1 MAFPSTFADIQQAV
15 IEKATLDPVLDLP
28 KVKDWVNQAY
38 FQAAVETEAISTTST
53 MALTAGSAS
62 YLLPAGVARIRQMA
76 LKPAGSTQFNAPLI
90 LTTLDEIL
98 QRRQSGLDAQTAGPY
113 TTHYTVVGINGLELW
128 PTPAAADVITIY
140 YVSYPT
146 VLAANGD
153 VPVFEEPYASKII
166 EFGALAE
173 AGDFKGDPATAQWA
187 ADYSDWMNR
196 YRQHLQRK
204 RGVIPGQFHQWGE
217 PAPAA
222 WGAYDY

>member
-1 MAFPSTFADIQQAV
+1 MAFPSTFATIQQAV

-28 KVKDWVNQAY
+28 KVKDWLNQAY
-38 FQAAVETEAISTTST
+38 FQAAVETEAISGEST
-53 MALTAGSAS
+53 MPMTAGTGS
-62 YLLPAGVARIRQMA
+62 YVFPAAVARIRQMA
-76 LKPAGSTQFNAPLI
+76 VQPAGSTVFNAPLI

-98 QRRQSGLDAQTAGPY
+98 QRRQSAQTAGPY
-113 TTHYTVVGINGLELW
+113 ATHYTLVGINGFEVW
-128 PTPAAADVITIY
+128 PTPAAADTITVY

-146 VLAANGD
+146 VLSADGD
-153 VPVFEEPYASKII
+153 LPVFEEPYASKIL

-187 ADYSDWMNR
+187 ADYTDWMNR

-222 WGAYDY
+222 WGAYGY

>member
-15 IEKATLDPVLDLP
+15 IEKATLDPILDLP
-28 KVKDWVNQAY
+28 KAKDWINQAY
-38 FQAAVETEAISTTST
+38 FQAAVETEAISGEST
-53 MALTAGSAS
+53 MPMTANVSS
-62 YLLPAGVARIRQMA
+62 YVFPAAVARIRQMA
-76 LKPAGSTQFNAPLI
+76 VQPAGSTVFNPPLI

-98 QRRQSGLDAQTAGPY
+98 QRRQDGQGGAGPQAS
-113 TTHYTVVGINGLELW
+113 HYTLVGINGLEVW

-140 YVSYPT
+140 YVAYPA
-146 VLAANGD
+146 VLSAAGD
-153 VPVFEEPYASKII
+153 VPVFEEPYSSKIL

-187 ADYSDWMNR
+187 ADYTDWMNR

-217 PAPAA
+217 PAVAG
-222 WGAYDY
+222 WGAYGY